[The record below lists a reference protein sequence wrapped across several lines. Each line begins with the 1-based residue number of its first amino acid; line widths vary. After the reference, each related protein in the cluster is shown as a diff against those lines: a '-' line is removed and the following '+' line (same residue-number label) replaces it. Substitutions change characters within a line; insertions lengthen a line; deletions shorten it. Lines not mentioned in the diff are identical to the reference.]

1 MEVHVNSDSSL
12 IPINPGSVQALAN
25 DFISFHNLSFDEV
38 SICFVDTK
46 TICTLHDQFFDDPS
60 TTDCISFPMDDAE
73 DEGSKVMGEIFVC
86 PETAVNYIQQQ
97 KGDLYEEVTL
107 YVVHGLLHLIG
118 FDDIEDT
125 DREKMRAEEVRY
137 LKHVDTENLWILS

>member
-1 MEVHVNSDSSL
+1 MEVHVNLDSSL

-73 DEGSKVMGEIFVC
+73 DEGYKVMGEIFVC

>member
-73 DEGSKVMGEIFVC
+73 DEGYKVMGEIFVC